1 MSKNKAKFLNFIK
14 NRFNIN
20 SKNGLYLT
28 MGLILVSFFTY
39 VFFNFIEGLFGSDET
54 LAIADLTL
62 LNRIQDLRTPF
73 LNKFML
79 LATFLGNWQVI
90 LALAIIV
97 ILIFAILK
105 KWKVIIALAVSSI
118 FGELFVYM
126 AKNIIKRQGPPLR
139 FLILL
144 EKDFSFPSGHSFI
157 SIAFYGLLFYF
168 IFDFTKSKI
177 IKILSIFFGCFI
189 VILISFSRIYLG
201 VHWPS
206 DVFASLASGIVL
218 TTIIIT
224 FLKIDSKFGLIKTS
238 QNKKK

>member
-1 MSKNKAKFLNFIK
+1 MNEKKLKFLNFIK

-28 MGLILVSFFTY
+28 IGFILVSFFTY

-54 LAIADLTL
+54 LAITDLNL

-79 LATFLGNWQVI
+79 LVTYLGNWQTI
-90 LALAIIV
+90 LIIS
-97 ILIFAILK
+97 IIIIFIFAIFK
-105 KWKVIIALAVSSI
+105 KWKFIIALSISSI
-118 FGELFVYM
+118 FGELFVYT

-168 IFDFTKSKI
+168 IFDFAKNKF
-177 IKILSIFFGCFI
+177 IKILSIFAGCSMVF
-189 VILISFSRIYLG
+189 LISFSRIYLG

-218 TTIIIT
+218 ITIIIT
-224 FLKIDSKFGLIKTS
+224 ILKIDSKFGLIKTA
-238 QNKKK
+238 QKQK

>member
-1 MSKNKAKFLNFIK
+1 MNKNKSKFINFIK

-28 MGLILVSFFTY
+28 IGFILVSFFTY

-54 LAIADLTL
+54 LAISDLNL

-79 LATFLGNWQVI
+79 LVTYLGNWQAI
-90 LALAIIV
+90 LAISII
-97 ILIFAILK
+97 IIFIFAILK
-105 KWKVIIALAVSSI
+105 KWKFIIALSISSI
-118 FGELFVYM
+118 FGELFVYA

-139 FLILL
+139 YLILL

-168 IFDFTKSKI
+168 IFDFAKSKT
-177 IKILSIFFGCFI
+177 IKILSIFFGVAI
-189 VILISFSRIYLG
+189 VVLISFSRIYLG

-206 DVFASLASGIVL
+206 DVFASLASGIVMI
-218 TTIIIT
+218 TIIIT
-224 FLKIDSKFGLIKTS
+224 ILKIDSKFGLIKS
-238 QNKKK
+238 AQKQK

>member
-1 MSKNKAKFLNFIK
+1 MSKNKSNFINFIK

-28 MGLILVSFFTY
+28 IGFILISIFTY

-54 LAIADLTL
+54 LAITDLNL

-79 LATFLGNWQVI
+79 LATYLGNWQFI
-90 LALAIIV
+90 LAAAIIV
-97 ILIFAILK
+97 IIILAILK
-105 KWKVIIALAVSSI
+105 KWKFIIALAISSI
-118 FGELFVYM
+118 FGEIFVYT

-139 FLILL
+139 YLILL

-157 SIAFYGLLFYF
+157 SIAFYGLIFYF
-168 IFDFTKSKI
+168 IFDYAKSKI
-177 IKILSIFFGCFI
+177 TRVLSIFAGCFL

-206 DVFASLASGIVL
+206 DVFASLASGIVMI
-218 TTIIIT
+218 TIIIT
-224 FLKIDSKFGLIKTS
+224 FLEIDNKFGLIKQTK
-238 QNKKK
+238 NNNN

>member
-1 MSKNKAKFLNFIK
+1 MSKNKEKFLNFIK

-28 MGLILVSFFTY
+28 VGLILVSFFTY
-39 VFFNFIEGLFGSDET
+39 VFFNFLEGLSGSDET

-62 LNRIQDLRTPF
+62 LNIIQDLRTPF

-79 LATFLGNWQVI
+79 LATSLGNWQVI
-90 LALAIIV
+90 LVLAIIV
-97 ILIFAILK
+97 TLIFAILK

-118 FGELFVYM
+118 FGELFVYT

-168 IFDFTKSKI
+168 IFDFAKSKI
-177 IKILSIFFGCFI
+177 IKILSIFSGCFM

-218 TTIIIT
+218 ITIIIT
-224 FLKIDSKFGLIKTS
+224 FLKIDSKFGLRKAP
-238 QNKKK
+238 QNKNE